1 MNMDRRVYEAAIN
14 GDVRALRELLQ
25 EDELVLDRSR
35 VTLNCF
41 HETPL
46 HIAVMRGHVEFAG
59 ELLRRNPQ
67 LVAELDSRKSSPLHM
82 AAVGGGLEMVK
93 LLLSADPE
101 MCLASDR
108 DGRNPLHLAAM
119 KGRVEAVKELLRVQP
134 AAVRQRTGSGKETVL
149 HLCVKHNQF
158 EALKT
163 LMASV
168 ESQIINEI
176 MNATDSDGNTI
187 LHLAVSD
194 KQIEII
200 KHLLRTGQIAVNST
214 NENGY
219 TALDVLAQSLQKD
232 TNDFEIGEL
241 LREARALRAKEI
253 SSTTHHQPR
262 TTTTNNNNNLH
273 QNPAGDWLSRKRDSI
288 MVVASLIATMAFQAG
303 VNPPGG
309 VWQENSPPKD
319 SPHPHKAGEAVM
331 AYNHAKVIYRYFIQ
345 TNTTAFV
352 SSLSTILLLI
362 SGLPFRRR
370 LFLWGLMVIMWLAVT
385 TIALSYG
392 IAIVII
398 SPKQY
403 RAQLSNVIQISVTV
417 WCCVMSLL
425 LFGNTV
431 RLIFRWMEKK
441 GNIVSWRQK
450 KARTAATSGFTN
462 V

>member
-25 EDELVLDRSR
+25 EDKLILDR
-35 VTLNCF
+35 VTLNF

-59 ELLRRNPQ
+59 ELLRRNSQ
-67 LVAELDSRKSSPLHM
+67 LAAELDSRNSSPLHM
-82 AAVGGGLEMVK
+82 AAVKGDFEMVK
-93 LLLSADPE
+93 LLLSANKD
-101 MCLASDR
+101 MCLAGDL

-119 KGRVEAVKELLRVQP
+119 KGRVEALKELLRVQP

-149 HLCVKHNQF
+149 HLCVKHNQI
-158 EALKT
+158 EALKM
-163 LMASV
+163 LMATV
-168 ESQIINEI
+168 EREIIDEI

-187 LHLAVSD
+187 LHFAVSN

-200 KHLLRTGQIAVNST
+200 KHLLSNSQIAVNST

-219 TALDVLAQSLQKD
+219 TALDVLAQGLQKD
-232 TNDFEIGEL
+232 MNDFEIGEM
-241 LREARALRAKEI
+241 LRGAGALRAKEI
-253 SSTTHHQPR
+253 SGTTHHQPR
-262 TTTTNNNNNLH
+262 TTTTTNKNN

-309 VWQENSPPKD
+309 VWQENSLSPD
-319 SPHPHKAGEAVM
+319 SPHTAGEAVM
-331 AYNHAKVIYRYFIQ
+331 AYNHAKLYRYFIR

-352 SSLSTILLLI
+352 ASLSTILLLI

-370 LFLWGLMVIMWLAVT
+370 LFLWGLMVIMWLTVT

-392 IAIVII
+392 VAIFII
-398 SPKQY
+398 TPKQN
-403 RAQLSNVIQISVTV
+403 RAQLGNVIRISVTV
-417 WCCVMSLL
+417 WSCVMGLL

-431 RLIFRWMEKK
+431 RLIFRWVKKKKK
-441 GNIVSWRQK
+441 GNIVSWPQK
-450 KARTAATSGFTN
+450 KARTNTSVFTN

>member
-1 MNMDRRVYEAAIN
+1 MMKEMNMDRRVYEAAIK
-14 GDVRALRELLQ
+14 GDVRALRELIQ
-25 EDELVLDRSR
+25 EDELVLDR

-46 HIAVMRGHVEFAG
+46 HIAVMRGHVEFAR
-59 ELLRRNPQ
+59 ELLGRNPK
-67 LVAELDSRKSSPLHM
+67 LAAELDSRKSSPLHM
-82 AAVGGGLEMVK
+82 ASVGGDLEMVK

-119 KGRVEAVKELLRVQP
+119 KGRVEAVKELLGVQP
-134 AAVRQRTGSGKETVL
+134 AAVQQRTVSGRETVL
-149 HLCVKHNQF
+149 HLCVKHNQI

-163 LMASV
+163 LMVTV
-168 ESQIINEI
+168 ERQIIDEI

-200 KHLLRTGQIAVNST
+200 KHLLSISQIAVNST

-219 TALDVLAQSLQKD
+219 TALDVLAQGLKKD
-232 TNDFEIGEL
+232 TNDFEIGEM
-241 LREARALRAKEI
+241 LRDAGALRAKEI
-253 SSTTHHQPR
+253 STTHHHHQPR
-262 TTTTNNNNNLH
+262 TTTTNNNH
-273 QNPAGDWLSRKRDSI
+273 QTPAGDWLSRKRDSI

-309 VWQENSPPKD
+309 VWQENSE
-319 SPHPHKAGEAVM
+319 SPQPHKAGEAVM
-331 AYNHAKVIYRYFIQ
+331 AYNHAKAYRYFIK

-352 SSLSTILLLI
+352 ASLSTILLLI

-370 LFLWGLMVIMWLAVT
+370 PFLWGLMVIMWLAVT

-398 SPKQY
+398 TPKQY

-425 LFGNTV
+425 MFGNTV
-431 RLIFRWMEKK
+431 RLIFMWMKKKKK
-441 GNIVSWRQK
+441 GKINVSWPQNK
-450 KARTAATSGFTN
+450 PSTATSVFTN

>member
-1 MNMDRRVYEAAIN
+1 MKEMNMDRRVYEAAIN

-25 EDELVLDRSR
+25 EDKLILDR

-41 HETPL
+41 QETPL

-59 ELLRRNPQ
+59 ELLRRNSQ
-67 LVAELDSRKSSPLHM
+67 LAAELDSRNSSPLHM
-82 AAVGGGLEMVK
+82 AAVRGDLEMVK
-93 LLLSADPE
+93 LLLSANTE
-101 MCLASDR
+101 MCLAGDR

-149 HLCVKHNQF
+149 HLCVKHNQI

-168 ESQIINEI
+168 EGEIIDEI
-176 MNATDSDGNTI
+176 INATDSDGNTI
-187 LHLAVSD
+187 FHFAVSN

-200 KHLLRTGQIAVNST
+200 KHLLSNSQIAVNST

-219 TALDVLAQSLQKD
+219 TALDVLAHGLQKD
-232 TNDFEIGEL
+232 MKDFEIGEM
-241 LREARALRAKEI
+241 LRGAGALRAKEI
-253 SSTTHHQPR
+253 SGTTHHQPKT
-262 TTTTNNNNNLH
+262 TTTTNNNH

-309 VWQENSPPKD
+309 VWQEDSLSPD
-319 SPHPHKAGEAVM
+319 SAHKAGEAVM
-331 AYNHAKVIYRYFIQ
+331 AYNHAKVYRYFIR

-352 SSLSTILLLI
+352 ASLSTILLLI

-370 LFLWGLMVIMWLAVT
+370 LFLWGLMVIMWLTVT

-392 IAIVII
+392 VAIFII
-398 SPKQY
+398 TPKQY
-403 RAQLSNVIQISVTV
+403 RSQLGNVVQISVTV
-417 WCCVMSLL
+417 WSCVMGLL

-431 RLIFRWMEKK
+431 RLIFRWIEKKK
-441 GNIVSWRQK
+441 GNIVSWPEK
-450 KARTAATSGFTN
+450 KARTANSVFTN